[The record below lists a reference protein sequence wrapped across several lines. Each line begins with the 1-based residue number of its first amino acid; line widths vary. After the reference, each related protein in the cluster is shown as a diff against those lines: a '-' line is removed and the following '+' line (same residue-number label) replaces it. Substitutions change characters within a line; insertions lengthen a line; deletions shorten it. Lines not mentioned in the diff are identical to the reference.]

1 MQLNY
6 ENFDSNVIL
15 NVWDFILLFFHKL
28 RLNVDYSKI
37 WCYECVCMW
46 LSFYYRISFAFR
58 FQWKLSILSIRIM
71 RDVME
76 NVWINRCVIPSYL
89 RYSITALYVHH
100 QMIREWKLKKFL
112 IFISGHKLGC
122 IGFGTVNFGIGS
134 ATVQYSLSF
143 GRSDPIVL
151 GFLRMLYTQLDMEM
165 VRWVMIK

>member
-1 MQLNY
+1 MFKISFY
-6 ENFDSNVIL
+6 F
-15 NVWDFILLFFHKL
+15 FFHKL

-58 FQWKLSILSIRIM
+58 FQWNLSILSIRIM

-76 NVWINRCVIPSYL
+76 NAWINRCVIPSY
-89 RYSITALYVHH
+89 RRFSITALYVHH

-151 GFLRMLYTQLDMEM
+151 GFLENVVHTVGHGNGQVSDDKIDPNIFEASSS
-165 VRWVMIK
+165 